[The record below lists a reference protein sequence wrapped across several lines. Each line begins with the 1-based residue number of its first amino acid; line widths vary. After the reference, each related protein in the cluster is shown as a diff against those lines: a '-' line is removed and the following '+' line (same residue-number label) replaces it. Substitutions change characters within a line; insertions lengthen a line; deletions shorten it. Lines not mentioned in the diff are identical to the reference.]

1 MRIASTQ
8 YHATM
13 NSALQTASARVE
25 DVMQQMASGK
35 KLLRPSDDPVT
46 HVRLSRLA
54 REDAALTQYRDNIG
68 ALKARLQNSEALL
81 SGMNADLQEARDL
94 VVWAADGGNT
104 SADVAAMAS
113 SLQSLR
119 DSLYYSANSRD
130 QEGRYLFSGTVTGS
144 PTISYDPTAPAGA
157 RYAFTGNTAEQKVV
171 IGNGVTQAANV
182 TLQEMAALLNQMDGT
197 ISTLQTP
204 GISVS
209 TPAVH
214 AQLVAG
220 LTGID
225 TAMNAVS
232 SKIAKMGGAQNT
244 LATLDNNHA
253 NVSLSNQQAQL
264 TLGQLDYGDAA
275 VKLNGYTTAV
285 QATQKAYAKVSALSL
300 FNVL

>member
-68 ALKARLQNSEALL
+68 ALKARLQNNEALL

-94 VVWAADGGNT
+94 MVWAADGGNA

-130 QEGRYLFSGTVTGS
+130 QEGRHLFSGTVTAS
-144 PTISYDPTAPAGA
+144 PTISHDPTAPAGA
-157 RYAFTGNTAEQKVV
+157 RYTFTGNTAEQQVV
-171 IGNGVTQAANV
+171 VGNGVTQAANV
-182 TLQEMAALLNQMDGT
+182 TLQEMATLLNLMDDT

-204 GISVS
+204 GVSVS

-214 AQLVAG
+214 AQLGAG
-220 LTGID
+220 LIGID
-225 TAMNAVS
+225 TAMNAIS
-232 SKIAKMGGAQNT
+232 TKIAKMGGAQNT
-244 LATLDNNHA
+244 LATLDTNHA
-253 NVSLSNQQAQL
+253 NVSLSNQQAHL

-275 VKLNGYTTAV
+275 VKLNGYTTAM

-300 FNVL
+300 FQVL